1 MALTEQQLDA
11 RLDLVPMNPGVYLMK
26 DASGS
31 VIYVGKAIVLRN
43 RLRSYFTINPQGN
56 AKVLAMISHIAD
68 FDFIVCANELEAL
81 ILEANLIKQHQPH
94 YNILLR
100 DDKGYPYIRITM
112 NEEYP
117 RLLKAFRVGEDRKAG
132 ARYFG
137 PYLAGDLYRALE
149 VLRHIFPTKTCRRV
163 LPRDIGKERPCLNYY
178 IGRCVGPC
186 KGDVP
191 VQVYRDVMTDI
202 CRFLEGKYSGIL
214 DELTDRMSTAS
225 ERLDFELAALTRDRI
240 AALNRLM
247 NQQKAVSTREDD
259 RDILGIF
266 RNGSEICLQKIEV
279 REGRMI
285 GSAAFFLPD
294 EGQEDPDV
302 IRAFILQHYPET
314 TMIPPEILIP
324 ADLPD
329 QTGMEEYLQTARQ
342 KKCRLHRPQRGPHK
356 QMLNMAAENAEQSLR
371 RHTLLGGSGH
381 TALQV
386 ALQELSGLT
395 SPANPVH
402 RVEAY
407 DISNTGSAD
416 MAASMVVFLDGK
428 PQRQQYRHFQIKQVE
443 GTDDYQAMREVLR
456 RRLNHLS
463 ERAFGQKPDLILV
476 DGGLGHV
483 HTARQ
488 VLLDLDLEIPVAG
501 MVKDQKHR
509 TRGLALPDGQ
519 IIELKRAAADTGFV
533 AGGRAVGSRYSAR
546 TGAPGVSGY
555 PVRAGCPGGPDSPAQ
570 ACLSNEA
577 ADSGP
582 ADEEEMLWRV
592 AERSADYDAGR
603 QAAEMGLLRLLTAIQ
618 DEAHRFALSYNR
630 NLMKKRHTR
639 FALEEIK
646 GVGPA
651 KRRLLLQHF
660 QTIRGVSEASL
671 AQLLDVHDLG
681 RPAAEAVFSTFS
693 SERRSLIHGCLCP
706 V

>member
-31 VIYVGKAIVLRN
+31 IIYVGKANALRN
-43 RLRSYFTINPQGN
+43 RLRSYFTPNPQGN
-56 AKVLAMISHIAD
+56 AKTLAMISHIAD
-68 FDFIVCANELEAL
+68 FEFIVCANELEAL
-81 ILEANLIKQHQPH
+81 ILEANLIKKHQPH

-100 DDKGYPYIRITM
+100 DDKGYPYVRITM
-112 NEEYP
+112 NEQYP
-117 RLLKAFRVGEDRKAG
+117 RLLKAFRVGEDRKDG

-149 VLRHIFPTKTCRRV
+149 ALRHIFPTKTCRRV

-191 VQVYRDVMTDI
+191 VEVYREVMADI

-214 DELTDRMSTAS
+214 DDLTDRMQDAS
-225 ERLDFELAALTRDRI
+225 ERLDFELAALVRDRI

-259 RDILGIF
+259 RDILGIH

-279 REGRMI
+279 REGRLI

-294 EGQEDPDV
+294 EGQEDADV
-302 IRAFILQHYPET
+302 IRAFILQHYPEI

-324 ADLPD
+324 AALPD
-329 QTGMEEYLQTARQ
+329 QTALEEFLRTARQ
-342 KKCRLHRPQRGPHK
+342 KKCRLHRPQRGPHR

-381 TALQV
+381 TALQT
-386 ALQELSGLT
+386 ALQELSGLA
-395 SPANPVH
+395 SPDNPVH
-402 RVEAY
+402 RVEAF
-407 DISNTGSAD
+407 DISNTGPDD

-463 ERAFGQKPDLILV
+463 EQAFGQRPDLILV

-488 VLLDLDLEIPVAG
+488 VLVDMNLEIPVAG
-501 MVKDQKHR
+501 LVKDQRHR
-509 TRGLALPDGQ
+509 TRGLALPDGR
-519 IIELKRAAADTGFV
+519 IVELKRAAADTGFV
-533 AGGRAVGSRYSAR
+533 PGGRA
-546 TGAPGVSGY
+546 TGTRHADHPGN
-555 PVRAGCPGGPDSPAQ
+555 PGNPDSPHISGMPPSSRQ
-570 ACLSNEA
+570 LTGTT
-577 ADSGP
+577 DSGN

-592 AERSADYDAGR
+592 AERSAEYDAGR

-618 DEAHRFALSYNR
+618 DEAHRFALSYNH

-639 FALEEIK
+639 FALEDIK

-651 KRRLLLQHF
+651 RRRLLLQHF
-660 QTIRGVSEASL
+660 QTIRGVSEAGL
-671 AQLLDVHDLG
+671 DQLLEVRDLG
-681 RPAAEAVFSTFS
+681 RPAAEAVYRHFHTKG
-693 SERRSLIHGCLCP
+693 EA
-706 V
+706 